1 MKQHFSGFYT
11 PTKEE
16 IKKSWASEKTLFVF
30 DTNVLLNLYRY
41 TETTRDDFF
50 QIIHHISDKI
60 WMPYHVGLEYQRNR
74 LTVIKNEKAIFKNL
88 QDYIDVIEKTLD
100 TSKLQEMKL
109 KQRLP
114 ELDIKIKEMQGNIIK
129 LLDMQR
135 KEIASWNA
143 KQPDVRSTDNIR
155 KRIDEVFD
163 KKIGSAPKN
172 QDWLNDLYKEGEQRY
187 KLSVPPGYMDK
198 LEKENKENF
207 MFAGLEYI
215 PMYGDLII
223 WKQVIEKVKSID
235 IDSLIFVTDDVKE
248 DWWYI
253 LNSNGKKEIGARAE
267 LRDEI
272 YKNTNVLSFELL
284 RTTDFLKNGKE
295 ILELTV
301 KEASINEAK
310 NTFENIRKNYT
321 IHMDE
326 NILKKIKELSIDSSK
341 SINEL
346 INESLSENIKKSS
359 ENNNQIEPSKLSKY
373 IQLIKENERK
383 NKDLSYKA
391 LLDKLNAVEN
401 ITHKNKYRESLK
413 KDLLR
418 NESDI
423 ERILKILKKDKD
435 DY

>member
-1 MKQHFSGFYT
+1 MKQQFSGFYT
-11 PTKEE
+11 PTKKE
-16 IKKSWASEKTLFVF
+16 IKKSWSCKKTLFVF

-50 QIIHHISDKI
+50 QIINHISDKI
-60 WMPYHVGLEYQRNR
+60 WMPYHVGLEYQKNR

-114 ELDIKIKEMQGNIIK
+114 ELDIKIKEMQENITE
-129 LLDMQR
+129 LLDLQR

-163 KKIGSAPKN
+163 KKIGSAPEN
-172 QDWLNDLYKEGEQRY
+172 QDWLNSLYKEGEQRY

-207 MFAGLEYI
+207 MYAGLEYI

-272 YKNTNVLSFELL
+272 YKDTNVSSFELL

-295 ILELTV
+295 ILEPTV
-301 KEASINEAK
+301 KETSITEAK
-310 NTFENIRKNYT
+310 NTFENMRKIYT

-326 NILKKIKELSIDSSK
+326 NILKKIKELSIDSPK

-346 INESLSENIKKSS
+346 INESLSENIKKLS
-359 ENNNQIEPSKLSKY
+359 ETNNKIEPSRLSKY
-373 IQLIKENERK
+373 IQIVKESERK
-383 NKDLSYKA
+383 NKDLNYKA
-391 LLDKLNAVEN
+391 LLDKLDAVEN
-401 ITHKNKYRESLK
+401 ITNEKKFRKSSK
-413 KDLLR
+413 KDFLPD
-418 NESDI
+418 ESDI
-423 ERILKILKKDKD
+423 EKILKILRKNEDN
-435 DY
+435 